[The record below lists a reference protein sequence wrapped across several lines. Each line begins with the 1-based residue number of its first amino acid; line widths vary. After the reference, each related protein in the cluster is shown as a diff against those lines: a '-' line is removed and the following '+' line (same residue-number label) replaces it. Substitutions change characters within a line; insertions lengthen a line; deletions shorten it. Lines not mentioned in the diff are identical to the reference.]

1 MKTELKYGME
11 EREICNR
18 NSCKGIIATHPVE
31 NCSCH
36 ICPPCGECTSPRNF
50 CPECGWEEKDDVI
63 NDYVVNIND
72 IDNILLA
79 EVLNYIKDQSK
90 QFRQCAG
97 HHAEHNRGAEAVAI
111 RAAEILERIETDIRS
126 ANNSAT
132 NIYKMFTP
140 RPLDPT
146 KIDYRNYSHT
156 HFSMIKEGVYP
167 EGTTMEEVRK
177 VVEGTFG
184 GRFEYFGNGKFKYI
198 AYTD

>member
-1 MKTELKYGME
+1 MKTEIVYGIKE
-11 EREICNR
+11 GELCNR
-18 NSCKGIIATHPVE
+18 DYCKGIVETHPVE

-36 ICPPCGECTSPRNF
+36 LHPPCGACTSPRNF

-63 NDYVVNIND
+63 INDYVVNVD
-72 IDNILLA
+72 R
-79 EVLNYIKDQSK
+79 K
-90 QFRQCAG
+90 
-97 HHAEHNRGAEAVAI
+97 
-111 RAAEILERIETDIRS
+111 
-126 ANNSAT
+126 T
-132 NIYKMFTP
+132 NLHKMWTP